1 MLPYQGDKGS
11 NLLKLMKRYVS
22 KLLPEDTNLEITFR
36 GNKLNSCFSMKDKMK
51 FE

>member
-22 KLLPEDTNLEITFR
+22 KLLPEDTKLEITFR
-36 GNKLNSCFSMKDKMK
+36 GNKLNSCFSMEDKIK